1 MNNTESLKQLVANTE
16 WQELYNC
23 YAAWITDP
31 RNKQMYFTT
40 GGSAVKKNFETV
52 EKPHGFRSFLKTF
65 LTMKEVIRIEQHCCK
80 LLQHHPEIMQERG
93 GLFVEMFPTVIKHKI
108 SKKNVK
114 EKRAFNKLNE
124 VIEQKTLELNHP
136 PVQAPATT
144 ETERIIAIAVANNAK
159 VIEFP
164 DGLKIQF

>member
-40 GGSAVKKNFETV
+40 GGSTVKKNFETV

-136 PVQAPATT
+136 PVSPPATT

-159 VIEFP
+159 TIEFP

>member
-40 GGSAVKKNFETV
+40 GGSTVKKNFETV

-136 PVQAPATT
+136 PVKEPAAT
-144 ETERIIAIAVANNAK
+144 EIERTVAIAVANNAK
-159 VIEFP
+159 IIEFP
-164 DGLKIQF
+164 DGLKIHF

>member
-1 MNNTESLKQLVANTE
+1 MNNIESLNQLVANTE

-65 LTMKEVIRIEQHCCK
+65 LTMKDVVRIEQHCCK
-80 LLQHHPEIMQERG
+80 LLQHHPEIMLERG

-114 EKRAFNKLNE
+114 ERRAFNKLNE
-124 VIEQKTLELNHP
+124 VIEATLRAALDIPHLVKNKIEDK
-136 PVQAPATT
+136 
-144 ETERIIAIAVANNAK
+144 NNK
-159 VIEFP
+159 SHILFVSLFLTL
-164 DGLKIQF
+164 GCGF

>member
-1 MNNTESLKQLVANTE
+1 MNNIESLNQLVANTE

-40 GGSAVKKNFETV
+40 GGSPVKKNFETV

-65 LTMKEVIRIEQHCCK
+65 LTMKDVVRIEQHCCK
-80 LLQHHPEIMQERG
+80 LLQHHPEIMMERG

-114 EKRAFNKLNE
+114 ERRAFNKLNE

-136 PVQAPATT
+136 PVKEPATS
-144 ETERIIAIAVANNAK
+144 EIERVIAIAVANNAK
-159 VIEFP
+159 KISTP
-164 DGLKIQF
+164 DGWEIQF

>member
-1 MNNTESLKQLVANTE
+1 MNNTESLNQLVSNTE

-40 GGSAVKKNFETV
+40 GGSKVKKNFETV

-65 LTMKEVIRIEQHCCK
+65 LPMKQVIRIEQHCCK

-114 EKRAFNKLNE
+114 ERRAFNKLNQ

-136 PVQAPATT
+136 PVKEPVADATVQKIR
-144 ETERIIAIAVANNAK
+144 EFVAAGAK
-159 VIEFP
+159 KISTP
-164 DGLKIQF
+164 DGWEIQF